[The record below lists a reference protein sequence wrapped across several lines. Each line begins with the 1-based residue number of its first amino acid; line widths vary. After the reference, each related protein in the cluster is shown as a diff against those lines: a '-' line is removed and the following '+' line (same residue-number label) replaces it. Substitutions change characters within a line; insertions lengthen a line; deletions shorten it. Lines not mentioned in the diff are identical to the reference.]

1 MFMEEMNDDMNTD
14 EMGEETNDDTVSDDM
29 GDETDEAGEDV
40 L

>member
-1 MFMEEMNDDMNTD
+1 MEEMNDDMNTD